1 MVTASDDL
9 GKTWSSPATIPP
21 VLRAIDR
28 SNVFNGSTLCGW
40 SVGKPIIAPGGRVLQ
55 QFTKRYS
62 GTQKPAGLPYVPM
75 EQFLLASNDLLGGGH
90 DDSMSSSMSSN
101 IPDEHDTTSDVA
113 RTPQARPPPS
123 ATWETLPL
131 GQHGIN
137 ATAGELAEEG
147 DVVLMPPPGPGRP
160 NHATRT
166 NQTANDDGNESQH
179 WLAYIYRT
187 YSGFLNAAF
196 SLDGTRGA
204 EWTAP

>member
-1 MVTASDDL
+1 M
-9 GKTWSSPATIPP
+9 
-21 VLRAIDR
+21 
-28 SNVFNGSTLCGW
+28 
-40 SVGKPIIAPGGRVLQ
+40 GKPIIAPGGRVLQ

-75 EQFLLASNDLLGGGH
+75 EQFLLTSNNLLKSEHLLEGEH
-90 DDSMSSSMSSN
+90 DTSKSSKKRSSN
-101 IPDEHDTTSDVA
+101 IRDGHDTTSDAA
-113 RTPQARPPPS
+113 RSPQARPPPS

-147 DVVLMPPPGPGRP
+147 DVVLMPPPGPGPSERIR
-160 NHATRT
+160 HAS
-166 NQTANDDGNESQH
+166 QTVNGDGSESQH

-187 YSGFLNAAF
+187 YSGFLNAAY